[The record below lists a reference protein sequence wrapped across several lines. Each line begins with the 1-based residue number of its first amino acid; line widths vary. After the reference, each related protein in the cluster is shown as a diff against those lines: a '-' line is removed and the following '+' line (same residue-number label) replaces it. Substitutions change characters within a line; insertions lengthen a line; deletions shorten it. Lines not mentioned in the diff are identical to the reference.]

1 MTVDNSKMKK
11 ESYIPIKVRK
21 QIRNDKI
28 KTLYRKG
35 FSMDE
40 ICMTEGV
47 SKTTVF
53 FAING
58 RSKKKLTKISKINNK
73 NNN

>member
-1 MTVDNSKMKK
+1 MKK
-11 ESYIPIKVRK
+11 ENYIPIKVRK
-21 QIRNDKI
+21 QLRNDKI
-28 KTLYRKG
+28 KTLYKKG

-40 ICMTEGV
+40 ICMAEGV

-58 RSKKKLTKISKINNK
+58 RSSKKTKKASKINN
-73 NNN
+73 